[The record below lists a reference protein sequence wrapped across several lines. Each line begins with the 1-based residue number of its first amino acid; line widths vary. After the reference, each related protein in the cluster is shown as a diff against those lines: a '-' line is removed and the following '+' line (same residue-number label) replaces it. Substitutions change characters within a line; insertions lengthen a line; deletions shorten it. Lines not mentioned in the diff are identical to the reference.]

1 MRDRSYGPGSK
12 AGNHTMNSRRILG
25 IAIFALGIILLLFG
39 MNASD
44 SVADTLKEGVTGR
57 YTDRTMWYLLG
68 GGVLAVAKAA
78 MALTGG
84 PRVRSA

>member
-1 MRDRSYGPGSK
+1 MS
-12 AGNHTMNSRRILG
+12 SRRILG
-25 IAIFALGIILLLFG
+25 LAILALGIILLLFG

-57 YTDRTMWYLLG
+57 YTDKTMWYLVG
-68 GGVLAVAKAA
+68 GGVLAVAGAA
-78 MALTGG
+78 MALGGG

>member
-1 MRDRSYGPGSK
+1 
-12 AGNHTMNSRRILG
+12 MNSRRILG
-25 IAIFALGIILLLFG
+25 IAILALGIILLLFG

-44 SVADTLKEGVTGR
+44 SVADTVKEGVTGR
-57 YTDRTMWYLLG
+57 YTDRTMWYLIG
-68 GGVLAVAKAA
+68 GGVLAVAGGA